1 MTMQAL
7 ILCGGLGTRLRTEVS
22 DRPKA
27 MAPIQGTPFL
37 ELLVR
42 GLARRG
48 IADFVLATGYLG
60 EQIEAHF
67 GDGSAF
73 GVTVRYSREHEPL
86 GTGGAVK
93 LAEPLLAER
102 FFVLNGD
109 TWLDFDPTALVEVLE
124 RARARFAMCLRPEEH
139 PERYGSVEVAPDGR
153 VTAFVEKGVS
163 GGRLINAGVYLVR
176 RSALAGMEAGRAV
189 SLEREWLPELLSE
202 GVYSVETDGL
212 FIDIGVPEDFR
223 RAQKLL
229 EAVMPPVSPSSFSA
243 SP

>member
-1 MTMQAL
+1 M
-7 ILCGGLGTRLRTEVS
+7 ISTR
-22 DRPKA
+22 
-27 MAPIQGTPFL
+27 
-37 ELLVR
+37 
-42 GLARRG
+42 RRWW
-48 IADFVLATGYLG
+48 
-60 EQIEAHF
+60 
-67 GDGSAF
+67 
-73 GVTVRYSREHEPL
+73 
-86 GTGGAVK
+86 
-93 LAEPLLAER
+93 R
-102 FFVLNGD
+102 F
-109 TWLDFDPTALVEVLE
+109 WS
-124 RARARFAMCLRPEEH
+124 ARARFAMCLRPEEH